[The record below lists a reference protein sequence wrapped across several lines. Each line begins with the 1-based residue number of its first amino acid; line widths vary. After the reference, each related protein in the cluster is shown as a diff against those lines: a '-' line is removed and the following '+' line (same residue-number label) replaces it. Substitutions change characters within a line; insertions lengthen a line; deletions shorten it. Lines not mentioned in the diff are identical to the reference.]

1 MTIIT
6 TADLEML
13 CHILLSQVPQS
24 TNATKAC
31 ITPTG
36 TESLVQSDPGKGLKA
51 GWENVGRLQGAKQTA
66 ESLLRD

>member
-1 MTIIT
+1 MKIIT

-36 TESLVQSDPGKGLKA
+36 TENLVWPNPGKGLKA
-51 GWENVGRLQGAKQTA
+51 GWENVSWLQGAKQKA
-66 ESLLRD
+66 ESLLKD